1 MKRKNKILN
10 NLSRI
15 FIVISIP
22 ISLFSLPKGENKD
35 NKIWLVKQR
44 WHTGLV
50 LQRNQVDTTTWPEIT
65 QFKNYNYVDV
75 GWGDEK
81 FYQHPGFNFLL
92 AAEALFAPTPSTLR
106 IFGFNMSIEDYI
118 NYSDRAIEIR
128 ITKTQLDS
136 LCSYI
141 HSTYKYNNKGE
152 PILLSEQ
159 LNGSIKF
166 YKAEGKYHLFNTCNT
181 WVANGLKKA
190 GFQNFSGS
198 TIFVNELFKQA
209 KEVGK
214 ELK

>member
-81 FYQHPGFNFLL
+81 FYQHSGFNILL
-92 AAEALFAPTPSTLR
+92 AARALFIPTSSTIR
-106 IFGFNMSIEDYI
+106 VFAFNLSIDQYI
-118 NYSDRAIEIR
+118 GLSDRAIEIR
-128 ITKTQLDS
+128 IDKEQLDS

-141 HSTYKYNNKGE
+141 HETYLLDKTNK

-159 LNGSIKF
+159 FNGTVKF
-166 YKAEGKYHLFNTCNT
+166 YKAKGEYHLLNTCNT
-181 WVANGLKKA
+181 WAADGLKRA
-190 GFQNFSGS
+190 GFKNFSS
-198 TIFVNELFKQA
+198 SIILVNELFNQA
-209 KEVGK
+209 KRIGEEIK
-214 ELK
+214 